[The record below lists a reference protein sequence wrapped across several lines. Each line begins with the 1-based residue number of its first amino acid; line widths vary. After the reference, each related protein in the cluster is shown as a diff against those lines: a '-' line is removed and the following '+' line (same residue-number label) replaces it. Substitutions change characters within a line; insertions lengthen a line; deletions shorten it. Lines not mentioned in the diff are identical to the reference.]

1 MDFEKAGK
9 YFGLSGERKILWVL
23 WSEENVIDFEKSE
36 KYFGLGVRK
45 KLCVLWSEENVMD
58 F

>member
-36 KYFGLGVRK
+36 KYFGTK
-45 KLCVLWSEENVMD
+45 YSKVL
-58 F
+58 